1 MESINDKI
9 NDFHNYI
16 NNLSKNKSKF
26 IDITSNNQDNESN
39 DDSVYEQSSKVKE
52 YINLLKKIILKY
64 LSDLPKKISKFNKN
78 DFPESCNSCKG
89 LFSNINSID
98 FINEI
103 CSFHNMDYD
112 SETGEIH
119 YDDYMTIQS
128 YISYCFSTCICEND
142 KLIEFVNSN
151 EIKEEYYSYLN
162 LVKIRKNLFSF
173 MHLLFLKDIIEE
185 KIKKNFIDYETE
197 ILKHTLKFPPCKS
210 KKDIIIDDILNILIT
225 LRDKNEEDKNKDID
239 MLIHSLS
246 SSDNINDVIKN
257 LECYPCNKLYK
268 IAEDSFYSGK

>member
-9 NDFHNYI
+9 NDFCNDI
-16 NNLSKNKSKF
+16 DNLSKNKSKF
-26 IDITSNNQDNESN
+26 IDITSN

-52 YINLLKKIILKY
+52 YIDLLKEINLKY
-64 LSDLPKKISKFNKN
+64 SSNLPEKISKFNKN
-78 DFPESCNSCKG
+78 DFSESCNYCKR
-89 LFSNINSID
+89 LISNISSINL
-98 FINEI
+98 INKI
-103 CSFHNMDYD
+103 CSFYNMDYD
-112 SETGEIH
+112 SEKGEFN
-119 YDDYMTIQS
+119 YDDDNTVQS
-128 YISYCFSTCICEND
+128 CISDYFSRCICENN

-162 LVKIRKNLFSF
+162 LVNIRENLFSF

-185 KIKKNFIDYETE
+185 KIKKFFIDYETE

-257 LECYPCNKLYK
+257 LECYPCNELYK